1 MTGAKEYAEALFLL
15 AKEDGVLSEVH
26 EDLLAVARAI
36 SANPDYLKLLST
48 PALSKEERVGLI
60 DESARGLSD
69 NVKNLLKL
77 LAEGRRV
84 ALLEKIC
91 DEYSVMLDE
100 SLGVVRAEAVT
111 AIPLTEGQS
120 KAISDKLCAMLA
132 VSKVVLTN
140 TVDPSILGG
149 ITLRYRGVQTDAS
162 VKERLR
168 SFEAAL
174 KSIII

>member
-15 AKEDGVLSEVH
+15 AKEDGTLSEVC
-26 EDLLAVARAI
+26 EDLYAATAAI
-36 SANPDYLKLLST
+36 SDNPDYLKLLST

-60 DESARGLSD
+60 DESAEGLSLS
-69 NVKNLLKL
+69 VKNLLKL
-77 LAEGRRV
+77 LAEGRRIS
-84 ALLEKIC
+84 LLGKIYE
-91 DEYSVMLDE
+91 EYSAMLDE
-100 SLGVVRAEAVT
+100 ERGIVRAEAVT
-111 AIPLTEGQS
+111 AIPLTREQS
-120 KAISDKLCAMLA
+120 DLIARKLCATLSA
-132 VSKVVLTN
+132 SEVVLKN

-149 ITLRYRGVQTDAS
+149 ITLRYRGIQKDAS